1 MIQYALDHPDKLL
14 NALGEHITLVM
25 LTMLLSIVLASI
37 LTILSAYS
45 KLIAK
50 LVIHFFST
58 MYAIP
63 SLALFAV
70 LIPFTGLGST
80 TAIVGLTI
88 YCQYI
93 LLRSFSSGINQVDPT
108 IVEAARGMGMT
119 PLQILYKIQLP
130 LAKRSFLSGI
140 RLAFTSTIGIATIA
154 ASINAGGIGVILFD
168 GLRTMNMDKLL
179 WGSVLSTGLALA
191 TNALILLAERKI
203 KIIN

>member
-1 MIQYALDHPDKLL
+1 MIQYAMDHPDKLL
-14 NALGEHITLVM
+14 TALSEHITLVV
-25 LTMLLSIVLASI
+25 LTMLISIALASV

-45 KLIAK
+45 KLLAK

-70 LIPFTGLGST
+70 LIPITGLGRT
-80 TAIVGLTI
+80 TAIIGLTI
-88 YCQYI
+88 YCQYV
-93 LLRSFSSGINQVDPT
+93 LLQSFSSGINQVDPT

-140 RLAFTSTIGIATIA
+140 RLAFASTIGIATIV

-168 GLRTMNMDKLL
+168 GLRTMNIDKLL
-179 WGSVLSTGLALA
+179 WGSVLATGLALV
-191 TNALILLAERKI
+191 TNGLILLAEKKMEI
-203 KIIN
+203 MK